1 MNIYEK
7 LAAVQQEVKAPK
19 NLKNTHMKFNY
30 RSAEGILEAVKPIL
44 AQVEAMI
51 ILFDEVVEMGGRIY
65 VKSTAQF
72 VDLGVTGDAKQISVT
87 AYAREAESKQGL
99 DVAQV
104 TGSAS
109 SYARKYA
116 LNGLLLLDDAK
127 QDPDTEEMTRRV
139 EEQEKLKPT
148 MKQSILTMADLCGV
162 KLDDILKKP
171 LDDMTEQEAGKLLLA
186 LKEKHEAQGKN

>member
-19 NLKNTHMKFNY
+19 NLKNTHMRFNY

-51 ILFDEVVEMGGRIY
+51 ILFDDVVEIGGRVY

-72 VDLGVTGDAKQISVT
+72 VDLKVPADAEQISVT

-162 KLDDILKKP
+162 KLDEILKKP

-186 LKEKHEAQGKN
+186 LKEKHEAQGTN